1 MPCTVIEDET
11 ANKFG
16 FRRSSML
23 HLHDLDH
30 VEIDRLAPL
39 IFGIYTRR
47 LRSAQ
52 HSDDTQ
58 TARTCGWWWWPDGQH
73 RIHNVGSQLL
83 RERAV
88 DFGRE
93 RRVCDVDERRAIE
106 RDRLLERV

>member
-1 MPCTVIEDET
+1 
-11 ANKFG
+11 
-16 FRRSSML
+16 ML

-73 RIHNVGSQLL
+73 GIDNVGCELFCQCT
-83 RERAV
+83 V
-88 DFGRE
+88 DLGRK
-93 RRVCDVDERRAIE
+93 RGVRNVDERRAIE
-106 RDRLLERV
+106 GRRLLELV